1 MQFDSRNPGCEKPA
15 MIEFENFVYLDV
27 YRTGS
32 KHTIRLLREAAKER
46 EVRSW
51 RHSSISKGGPFA
63 TPRGKLVFTTVRN
76 PWDWY
81 VSLWSYGANK
91 VEAIRR
97 YLLEVMPGNEV
108 KRLYDTSRP
117 EAFREW
123 LRIMHDPVLTDRF
136 MHENYPQ
143 SRLSP
148 FMGLYTYRFLRVTTW
163 YPYYFLRRWR
173 IRNAAAIRPYHARR
187 KAYAS
192 ALRNERLTEDL
203 VDFVARNADRCRFKP
218 NAADIIRSADP
229 DRVNAS
235 ARPLADYRQYYDDPS
250 RALIEGRDAFFIEE
264 FGYRF

>member
-1 MQFDSRNPGCEKPA
+1 

-32 KHTIRLLREAAKER
+32 KHIIKLLRESVEER

-63 TPRGKLVFTTVRN
+63 APHGKVVFTTVRN

-97 YLLEVMPGNEV
+97 YLLEILPRTEV
-108 KRLYDTSRP
+108 KRLYDTSNP
-117 EAFREW
+117 ESAFREW
-123 LRIMHDPVLTDRF
+123 LTVMHDPALADRF

-173 IRNAAAIRPYHARR
+173 IRDAQAIRPFHARR
-187 KAYAS
+187 KAYES
-192 ALRNERLTEDL
+192 ALRNERLTDDL
-203 VDFVARNADRCRFKP
+203 VDFVLRNADRCRFRP
-218 NAADIIRSADP
+218 NAADIIRAGDP
-229 DRVNAS
+229 ERINAS
-235 ARPLADYRQYYDDPS
+235 ARPLTDYRQYYDEHS
-250 RALIEGRDAFFIEE
+250 RLLVEARDSFFIEE